1 MAQIAIPWHK
11 CYDLSMAVQQTSMN
25 ISLPESMREW
35 IEERVATEGYGTAS
49 EYLRALVR
57 EDQKRTARE
66 ELERKLADALDS
78 GEATEMTQADW
89 AQIRSA
95 VRERL
100 KAKSNER
107 ATK

>member
-1 MAQIAIPWHK
+1 
-11 CYDLSMAVQQTSMN
+11 MAVSQTSMN

-35 IEERVATEGYGTAS
+35 IEERVAAEGFGTAS

-57 EDQKRTARE
+57 EDQKRKARKA
-66 ELERKLADALDS
+66 LERKLVDALES

-89 AQIRSA
+89 AHIRST

-100 KAKSNER
+100 KAKSNKP